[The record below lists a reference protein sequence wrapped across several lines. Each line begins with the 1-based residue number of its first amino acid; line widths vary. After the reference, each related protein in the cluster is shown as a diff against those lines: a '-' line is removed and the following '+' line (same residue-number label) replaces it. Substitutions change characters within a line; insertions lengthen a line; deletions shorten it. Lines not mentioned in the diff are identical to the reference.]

1 VGVTGDG
8 GVGFGFGSV
17 VIGDDA
23 PPPHPMLRANRKAR
37 NTVRVA
43 MMIALTLSSWMDEI
57 PQLAL

>member
-8 GVGFGFGSV
+8 GVGFGFGSE

-23 PPPHPMLRANRKAR
+23 PPPHPMLKTKRRAR

-43 MMIALTLSSWMDEI
+43 MMIALTLSSWMDGI
-57 PQLAL
+57 P